1 VFNFLVVVVGIIV
14 SSITPTTT
22 NTTSKQFAQAN
33 AKIYDPEQ
41 HKFVAQCPYAVCVC
55 VVLMAPYP

>member
-1 VFNFLVVVVGIIV
+1 VFNFLVAVVGIIV

-41 HKFVAQCPYAVCVC
+41 HKFVAQCQYAVC
-55 VVLMAPYP
+55 VVLMVPYP